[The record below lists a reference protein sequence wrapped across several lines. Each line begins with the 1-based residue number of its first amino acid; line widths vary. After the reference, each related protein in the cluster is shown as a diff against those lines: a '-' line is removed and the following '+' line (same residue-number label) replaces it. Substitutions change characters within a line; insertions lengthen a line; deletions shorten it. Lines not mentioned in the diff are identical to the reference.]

1 MNFKLLLISAE
12 FLGGIYGNLR
22 ILGIGKLGILHFRK
36 TDWHGK
42 AYSGSSP
49 SSAFGQVNWYLQ
61 RKSTLWLQN
70 KCPLLRFL
78 VSYCLNLS
86 HHHDVGEVHKYLQK
100 NTLIYANKRLLATM
114 FFAKGSTLSRFIWIY
129 TTTPYIIFCFYLGLL
144 LFNIKLNNLQA
155 WTQATANTGL
165 DCTTCLDRGRRGNHK
180 LAEFAKYPFNFLPV
194 CDNLVTSRG
203 LYLVNTSWPNDDN
216 ILTTTLPSE

>member
-61 RKSTLWLQN
+61 TKSTLWLQN
-70 KCPLLRFL
+70 KCLLLCFFI
-78 VSYCLNLS
+78 SNCLNLS
-86 HHHDVGEVHKYLQK
+86 HHHAVGEVHKYLQK
-100 NTLIYANKRLLATM
+100 KTLWHMRIN
-114 FFAKGSTLSRFIWIY
+114 
-129 TTTPYIIFCFYLGLL
+129 
-144 LFNIKLNNLQA
+144 
-155 WTQATANTGL
+155 
-165 DCTTCLDRGRRGNHK
+165 DCWQPWVFRRGVT
-180 LAEFAKYPFNFLPV
+180 NFTNFIPIYL
-194 CDNLVTSRG
+194 NLYNNP
-203 LYLVNTSWPNDDN
+203 L
-216 ILTTTLPSE
+216 I